1 MAADAAGMKG
11 ALQRRMTA
19 LAEAGAA
26 RRRGAVV
33 EAMGEAGVASVR
45 VDGEIVR
52 ASGRGLMARWMDDPA
67 LREAGRG
74 RA

>member
-1 MAADAAGMKG
+1 MKG

-45 VDGEIVR
+45 GKSFPLNSNGSSV
-52 ASGRGLMARWMDDPA
+52 AFAKA
-67 LREAGRG
+67 
-74 RA
+74 

>member
-1 MAADAAGMKG
+1 MREAW
-11 ALQRRMTA
+11 QRRMTA

-26 RRRGAVV
+26 RRRAAIAQ
-33 EAMGEAGVASVR
+33 AMGDAGVASVR
-45 VDGEIVR
+45 VDGENVR
-52 ASGRGLMARWMDDPA
+52 ASGRGLMARWMGDLT